1 MRIKTTLGRPGDSA
15 VDVVITCDAT
25 ARVTDVAD
33 ALFRSDPRRDGA
45 RPDGPLTLR
54 ILAMGRSDGGRMLR
68 GELTMLDA
76 GIRSG
81 DVIELAR
88 DDTHFGA
95 RDEGGVPA
103 AMLRVLLGPDAGREF
118 PLPFGAS
125 IIGRDRDVDVRL
137 SDPLV
142 SKHHARMNV
151 NDALEIVDL
160 NSANGNSIGSTAV
173 APCLPIRILS

>member
-33 ALFRSDPRRDGA
+33 ALFRSDPRRDGSRSDA
-45 RPDGPLTLR
+45 PLTLR
-54 ILAMGRSDGGRMLR
+54 ALSAAGTDAGRVLR
-68 GELTMLDA
+68 GDLTMLDA

-88 DDTHFGA
+88 DDTRFGA

-103 AMLRVLLGPDAGREF
+103 AMLRVLVGPDAGREF

-125 IIGRDRDVDVRL
+125 IVGRDRDVDVRL

-151 NDALEIVDL
+151 NDVLEIVDL
-160 NSANGNSIGSTAV
+160 NSANGVVVGGETRGRATVTGSD
-173 APCLPIRILS
+173 